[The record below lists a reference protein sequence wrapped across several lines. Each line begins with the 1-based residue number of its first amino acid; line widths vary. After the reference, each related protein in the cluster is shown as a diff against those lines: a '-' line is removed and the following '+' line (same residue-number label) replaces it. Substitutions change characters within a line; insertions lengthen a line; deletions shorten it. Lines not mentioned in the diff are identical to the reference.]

1 VDAYLAATNAK
12 SEPDRQEQLALHAR
26 QVRDHIKTLS
36 RREDVTIFMLVLGGF
51 NALLHSYSGSTDI
64 VVGTDVANRNRIETE
79 NLIGFFANQLVLRT
93 DLSGDPSFSEIL
105 ARVREVHD
113 VTTRPHIEREM
124 ALITVEASAGAA
136 RQEVLSLVSVFRAKV
151 VDISHTQLI
160 VEASGN
166 KEKVDTF
173 IELLRPIGIT
183 DITRTGHIAINR
195 LAAGDERNED
205 EYLVRQGYES
215 PTLAGEADRDHWLR
229 QSGFRAGE

>member
-1 VDAYLAATNAK
+1 M
-12 SEPDRQEQLALHAR
+12 RH
-26 QVRDHIKTLS
+26 TLS
-36 RREDVTIFMLVLGGF
+36 IIVADQPGELSRIVGLFSARGF
-51 NALLHSYSGSTDI
+51 N
-64 VVGTDVANRNRIETE
+64 IETLSVGE
-79 NLIGFFANQLVLRT
+79 TLDPRWSRITIVTRGDDRT
-93 DLSGDPSFSEIL
+93 IQQIVKQCERL

-124 ALITVEASAGAA
+124 ALITVQASAGVA
-136 RQEVLSLVSVFRAKV
+136 RQEVLSLVGVFRAKV

-195 LAAGDERNED
+195 LAAGEERNED
-205 EYLVRQGYES
+205 EYLLRQGC
-215 PTLAGEADRDHWLR
+215 EA
-229 QSGFRAGE
+229 